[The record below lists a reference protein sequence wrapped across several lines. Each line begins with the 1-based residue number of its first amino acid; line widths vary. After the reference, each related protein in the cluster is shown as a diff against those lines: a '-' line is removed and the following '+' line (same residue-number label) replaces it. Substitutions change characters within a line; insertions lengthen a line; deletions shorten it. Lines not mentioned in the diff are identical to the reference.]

1 MLSFGVFCFDLVVN
15 KNCSLGDHGED
26 LDIMDKTE
34 ILLRLFHFFSGVIRS
49 RYQDKT
55 EFLLRLFHFFSG
67 VIRPLPSTGD
77 TYFLSGLSPQKKIF
91 HDSLIFLK
99 VRKCAVLA
107 VYV

>member
-1 MLSFGVFCFDLVVN
+1 MMLSFGVFCFDLVVN
-15 KNCSLGDHGED
+15 KNCSLV
-26 LDIMDKTE
+26 IMEKT
-34 ILLRLFHFFSGVIRS
+34 S

-55 EFLLRLFHFFSG
+55 EILLRLFHFFSG

-91 HDSLIFLK
+91 HVLIFLK

>member
-1 MLSFGVFCFDLVVN
+1 MMLSFGVFCFDLVVN
-15 KNCSLGDHGED
+15 KNCSLV
-26 LDIMDKTE
+26 IMEKTSRYQDKTE

-55 EFLLRLFHFFSG
+55 EILLRLFHFFSG

-77 TYFLSGLSPQKKIF
+77 TYFLSELSPQKKIF
-91 HDSLIFLK
+91 HVLIFLK